1 VATLTLNGSQLA
13 AGANNIT
20 AIYGGD
26 TNYIGASSA
35 PIIETLLPGLQNSF
49 GSVNVGTAAPILSLT
64 YNFASQTTLSAIN
77 ILTAGASG
85 LDYTDGGSST
95 CTAGTT
101 YNASQSCVVTV
112 AFTPS
117 IAGLRPGAVV
127 LFAQGSSL
135 PLTTWYVSGFGQSAA
150 VTIDP
155 GTQST
160 IATLSNNGQAYG
172 SAVDGAGNVYV
183 ADNANSRVLEMAAG
197 SFAQTTIV
205 SSGLLNPTFVAID
218 GAGNLYISDTGN
230 SRVAMVPNEQGSLN
244 SGDIST
250 VSISGLGSPTG
261 LATDASGDLFVAD
274 AANGNVVEVPVGNTA
289 SIVVSNLTAP
299 QGIAVDAGGNLYVSS
314 SNQLSEY
321 PAGGGTPIPMGTGYN
336 SPHGL
341 TLDASGAIYV
351 ADSGNARIVRVAP
364 GGASQTTLTV
374 AGIIDPQGI
383 AVDSADNVY
392 VTDSSNVYELNRTQA
407 APLTFGTIPVGSNSP
422 SQTLTM
428 SSAGTQPLKLSNLA
442 TTANFL
448 QVASGGSDCSS
459 GAQLGSGT
467 QCLVALQFAPAASGL
482 LTGTFSFGDN
492 SLGGSSTGTVQ
503 LSGSGLS
510 TQTITFGA
518 IPIQT
523 YGGGPV
529 SLNAT
534 ASSGLPVSY
543 AVINGPASVSG
554 NLVSILGA
562 GSVTVQ
568 ASQAGNT
575 SYAPATPVSQTFTVS
590 QATQTITFSQGAPAS
605 APYDSSFTV
614 VATASSGLPVSLTSA
629 GACSQSGTTFTI
641 TNGSGS
647 CTVTANQSGNSNYL
661 VAPVASESTTA
672 VKATPTVNLS
682 GVPATAPYESTFSV
696 VTSSNSGATATIT
709 ASGVCTDNGTN
720 IMMTSG
726 TGKCTVTARWAT
738 TQNYLAA
745 FTSQAATAKR
755 VTPVLTWEAPA
766 PITYGTPLSATQ
778 LDATA
783 NVAGSFT
790 YTPAEGTILGVG
802 THTLVAAFTP
812 TANENYYSTSA
823 KVSLVVSKTPTTTSI
838 LSLQPNPSEVGQAV
852 TVQFSV
858 TPASGYG
865 TPTGRVKVSAQTG
878 LSCSGTL
885 TTNEGTCS
893 LTFSSTG
900 TKNLTATYSG
910 DSNDS
915 ESASN
920 VVSQVVN

>member
-1 VATLTLNGSQLA
+1 
-13 AGANNIT
+13 
-20 AIYGGD
+20 
-26 TNYIGASSA
+26 
-35 PIIETLLPGLQNSF
+35 
-49 GSVNVGTAAPILSLT
+49 
-64 YNFASQTTLSAIN
+64 
-77 ILTAGASG
+77 
-85 LDYTDGGSST
+85 
-95 CTAGTT
+95 
-101 YNASQSCVVTV
+101 
-112 AFTPS
+112 
-117 IAGLRPGAVV
+117 
-127 LFAQGSSL
+127 
-135 PLTTWYVSGFGQSAA
+135 
-150 VTIDP
+150 
-155 GTQST
+155 
-160 IATLSNNGQAYG
+160 
-172 SAVDGAGNVYV
+172 
-183 ADNANSRVLEMAAG
+183 
-197 SFAQTTIV
+197 
-205 SSGLLNPTFVAID
+205 
-218 GAGNLYISDTGN
+218 
-230 SRVAMVPNEQGSLN
+230 
-244 SGDIST
+244 
-250 VSISGLGSPTG
+250 
-261 LATDASGDLFVAD
+261 
-274 AANGNVVEVPVGNTA
+274 
-289 SIVVSNLTAP
+289 
-299 QGIAVDAGGNLYVSS
+299 
-314 SNQLSEY
+314 
-321 PAGGGTPIPMGTGYN
+321 
-336 SPHGL
+336 
-341 TLDASGAIYV
+341 
-351 ADSGNARIVRVAP
+351 
-364 GGASQTTLTV
+364 
-374 AGIIDPQGI
+374 
-383 AVDSADNVY
+383 
-392 VTDSSNVYELNRTQA
+392 
-407 APLTFGTIPVGSNSP
+407 
-422 SQTLTM
+422 
-428 SSAGTQPLKLSNLA
+428 
-442 TTANFL
+442 
-448 QVASGGSDCSS
+448 
-459 GAQLGSGT
+459 
-467 QCLVALQFAPAASGL
+467 
-482 LTGTFSFGDN
+482 
-492 SLGGSSTGTVQ
+492 
-503 LSGSGLS
+503 
-510 TQTITFGA
+510 
-518 IPIQT
+518 
-523 YGGGPV
+523 
-529 SLNAT
+529 
-534 ASSGLPVSY
+534 
-543 AVINGPASVSG
+543 
-554 NLVSILGA
+554 
-562 GSVTVQ
+562 
-568 ASQAGNT
+568 
-575 SYAPATPVSQTFTVS
+575 
-590 QATQTITFSQGAPAS
+590 
-605 APYDSSFTV
+605 
-614 VATASSGLPVSLTSA
+614 
-629 GACSQSGTTFTI
+629 
-641 TNGSGS
+641 
-647 CTVTANQSGNSNYL
+647 